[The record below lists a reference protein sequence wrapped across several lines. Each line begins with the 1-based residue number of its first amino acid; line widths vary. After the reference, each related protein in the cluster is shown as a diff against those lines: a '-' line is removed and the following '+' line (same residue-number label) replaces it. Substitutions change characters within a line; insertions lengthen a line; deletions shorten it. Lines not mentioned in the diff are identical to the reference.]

1 MSGFDEFLRTPLV
14 GLTYVD
20 LAHEVDRLKRI
31 IEGLEAGQ
39 RGYGEARKRA
49 FLELAEDLA
58 AMTPEQRDTAIRR
71 IIDRAQ

>member
-14 GLTYVD
+14 GPTYVD

-31 IEGLEAGQ
+31 IEGLKAGQ
-39 RGYGEARKRA
+39 RSNSETRQRA

-58 AMTPEQRDTAIRR
+58 DMTPEQRDKAIRK
-71 IIDRAQ
+71 IIDDSQ